1 MALSNFLETLVE
13 APRQSCIVVAK
24 MPEEH
29 HIYWIGSLKIVI
41 ENLTALSIYRLL
53 CHSFSAAFYV

>member
-1 MALSNFLETLVE
+1 MALSNFLETLAE

-29 HIYWIGSLKIVI
+29 HIYWIFKIDI

>member
-29 HIYWIGSLKIVI
+29 HIYRIFKIDI

>member
-1 MALSNFLETLVE
+1 MALSNFLESLVVE

-29 HIYWIGSLKIVI
+29 HTYRIYKIVI
-41 ENLTALSIYRLL
+41 ENLTAFSIYRLL